1 MRASS
6 DAVALGRQPAARGLS
21 LVELVV
27 CIALIGAVAAMLVNT
42 FANLAGRS
50 ADPLVQRQAMAVGE
64 SMLAEIL
71 AQGTGSVDQSGGAN
85 AIGPEAGESR
95 TGAGVPFD
103 NVDDYHGLAMA
114 GVVAV
119 DGSPVPGLEGYTVSV
134 TVRAQTIAG
143 VPADQGLWVDVR
155 VAGPGGTEVLL
166 SGWRARLDS

>member
-6 DAVALGRQPAARGLS
+6 ERMALGGWQTARGLS

-42 FANLAGRS
+42 FATLAGRS

-71 AQGTGSVDQSGGAN
+71 AQGTGSVDQSGMAN

-95 TGAGVPFD
+95 TGVGVPLD
-103 NVDDYHGLAMA
+103 NVDDYHGLVMA
-114 GVVAV
+114 GVVSV
-119 DGSPVPGLEGYTVSV
+119 DGSPVPGLERYTVSV
-134 TVRAQTIAG
+134 TVRAQAVAG
-143 VPADQGLWVDVR
+143 VPVNQGLWVDVR